1 MQEIQNK
8 AEAKR
13 EQRLKLVSKENS
25 FQLMVQEK
33 PFFFLKKNLLEGIGI
48 VDFLIW

>member
-1 MQEIQNK
+1 MQEIQRK

-33 PFFFLKKNLLEGIGI
+33 PFFFKKKKNLLEGIGI
-48 VDFLIW
+48 VDFLI